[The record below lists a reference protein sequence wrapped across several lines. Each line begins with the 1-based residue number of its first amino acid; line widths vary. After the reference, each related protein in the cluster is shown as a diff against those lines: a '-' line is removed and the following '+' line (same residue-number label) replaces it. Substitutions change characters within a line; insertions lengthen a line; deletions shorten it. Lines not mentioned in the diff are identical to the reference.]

1 MKDTIRKISYDD
13 VNRLIEFCSD
23 NWIDYEWVPGVLLD
37 SYLIYSDKSIKFGRI
52 APRNYII
59 IKGEYKNPW
68 ESEYVARFTDNEE
81 LAKEFELA
89 LDKSE

>member
-1 MKDTIRKISYDD
+1 MEDTTRKISYDD
-13 VNRLIEFCSD
+13 VNRLLEFCGD
-23 NWIDYEWVPGVLLD
+23 NEIEYVSAEGVLLD
-37 SYLIYSDKSIKFGRI
+37 DYLIYSSKSVGFGRI

-59 IKGEYKNPW
+59 IKGKYKNPW
-68 ESEYVARFTDNEE
+68 ESEYVACFTDNEE